1 MTQPVALPVTIR
13 PLPGETIVGY
23 VGRLAP
29 VNGLSFRDLRLHI
42 RDLGNLAEIN
52 PNVEK
57 VPEIVEALGG
67 LRHGYFSADAKRHGM
82 FVRCSHFEW
91 RPWRCRTCSRPQVPR
106 SECRRCACGSHTTT
120 RRRGAAV
127 CLHHRRWHL
136 DDRDVDLSRHPA
148 YGRAERWASGKLWF
162 RGIALHTG
170 ELQLAVRLILAAF
183 QDSPEAAEHAHLRA
197 AEFGVSLERSY
208 EDALLCVYPEAIA
221 LAGILIDPDFLR
233 YLLSPRYKS
242 RDQVEI
248 MQAAVAGVL
257 HGTGGRQLRE
267 TSRFVVERS
276 QEAVMVAYG
285 ARRAYGVKTIRCN
298 LDKALYASARSN
310 RACLLR
316 HLDTVRMPSS
326 WDVAPSGGVPP
337 TRVLNRAQLR
347 PDDFGPAGAY
357 DSLPSG

>member
-1 MTQPVALPVTIR
+1 MRPTCLPVSLR

-52 PNVEK
+52 PDVEK
-57 VPEIVEALGG
+57 VPGIVEALGG
-67 LRHGYFSADAKRHGM
+67 LPQGYFATDAKRHGM

-106 SECRRCACGSHTTT
+106 SECRRCAFGYPTTT

-127 CLHHRRWHL
+127 CLTHQRWHL
-136 DDRDVDLSRHPA
+136 DDRDVDLSLHPA

-170 ELQLAVRLILAAF
+170 ELQLAVRLILAAL
-183 QDSPEAAEHAHLRA
+183 QDSPDAAEHARRRA
-197 AEFGVSLERSY
+197 DQFDASLGRSY

-221 LAGILIDPDFLR
+221 LTGILIDPEFLR

-242 RDQVEI
+242 RDQV
-248 MQAAVAGVL
+248 
-257 HGTGGRQLRE
+257 
-267 TSRFVVERS
+267 
-276 QEAVMVAYG
+276 
-285 ARRAYGVKTIRCN
+285 
-298 LDKALYASARSN
+298 
-310 RACLLR
+310 
-316 HLDTVRMPSS
+316 
-326 WDVAPSGGVPP
+326 
-337 TRVLNRAQLR
+337 
-347 PDDFGPAGAY
+347 
-357 DSLPSG
+357 